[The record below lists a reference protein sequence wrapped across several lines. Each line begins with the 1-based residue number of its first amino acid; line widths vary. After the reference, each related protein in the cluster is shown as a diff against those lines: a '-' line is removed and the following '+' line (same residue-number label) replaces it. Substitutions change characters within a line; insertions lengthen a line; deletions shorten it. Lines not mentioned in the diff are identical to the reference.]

1 MSQLVDDATSRAS
14 MSPAAS
20 AAAIAAELS
29 HCVNARITAAEITG
43 EATKGLRLLGRGVP
57 QIMRAFTRLEP
68 LAQRSVWGM
77 QPTMRFD
84 PDDPSY
90 ELDERSARRGLDLHQ
105 LISAHALTVNPL
117 LPSLNP
123 DVRVAPVAI
132 GCILVDEVAAV
143 LPGPFDPQG
152 RPTAWL
158 VTDPAIVD
166 LARSAWR
173 VTWSASTPVGDDRP
187 PALSRRQ
194 VEVAKGLIRGV
205 KDATLARQ
213 LNVSPRTVVADM
225 SHLLEHL
232 GARSRAEAVF
242 ILGGGAALKRT
253 RDRVAVPD
261 CSDEM
266 GPRARGGR

>member
-1 MSQLVDDATSRAS
+1 
-14 MSPAAS
+14 
-20 AAAIAAELS
+20 
-29 HCVNARITAAEITG
+29 
-43 EATKGLRLLGRGVP
+43 
-57 QIMRAFTRLEP
+57 
-68 LAQRSVWGM
+68 M

-90 ELDERSARRGLDLHQ
+90 ELDERSARRGVELRQ

-123 DVRVAPVAI
+123 EVRVAPVPI

-143 LPGPFDPQG
+143 LPGPIDPQG

-158 VTDPAIVD
+158 VTDPAMVD
-166 LARSAWR
+166 LARSVWN
-173 VTWSASTPVGDDRP
+173 VTWAASTPVCLDRP
-187 PALSRRQ
+187 PLSRRQ
-194 VEVAKGLIRGV
+194 IEVAKGLIRGI

-213 LNVSPRTVVADM
+213 LNVSPRTIVADV

-242 ILGGGAALKRT
+242 ILGGGAALNR
-253 RDRVAVPD
+253 
-261 CSDEM
+261 S
-266 GPRARGGR
+266 